1 VQGCTIGI
9 KINKDI
15 DHYFQKIKK
24 RLLQG
29 DPLSPMMFNI
39 AFDVLAILIAPA
51 KEDGQVGSRI
61 PHLVEKGVSI
71 L

>member
-1 VQGCTIGI
+1 
-9 KINKDI
+9 
-15 DHYFQKIKK
+15 
-24 RLLQG
+24 
-29 DPLSPMMFNI
+29 MMFNI
-39 AFDVLAILIAPA
+39 AFDVLAILIAQAKEDGQVGSRIPHLVEEGGA